1 MDVTRRSQA
10 LIEKMLRAAWIG
22 LLIEACAPAS
32 QGSTPSSSHRACAAA
47 SCAASSG
54 VATAGAAAPTRSAM
68 MLPITPTVPVAG
80 AATPPPPPP
89 PPPPAQTNT
98 AAPPKTPAAGTSPA
112 IAGRASAPAAGSGGG
127 GAGSAGT
134 NLSGVSD
141 DELNTLRQACVDQ
154 INMYRAMLP
163 NLKPLK
169 RASPAQEACAD
180 QGAQMDGD
188 AMVPH
193 QSARMGLCARQGLS
207 SENMCGGFQ
216 GGTASTVMNGLTLCE
231 KGFWAE
237 GEPSNGRQACMMDLS
252 GCYEQHGHYL
262 NMSDPN
268 IGVVACAFYKLKNG
282 TMWMN
287 NDFGY

>member
-1 MDVTRRSQA
+1 M
-10 LIEKMLRAAWIG
+10 
-22 LLIEACAPAS
+22 
-32 QGSTPSSSHRACAAA
+32 
-47 SCAASSG
+47 
-54 VATAGAAAPTRSAM
+54 
-68 MLPITPTVPVAG
+68 
-80 AATPPPPPP
+80 
-89 PPPPAQTNT
+89 
-98 AAPPKTPAAGTSPA
+98 
-112 IAGRASAPAAGSGGG
+112 
-127 GAGSAGT
+127 
-134 NLSGVSD
+134 SGVSD

-193 QSARMGLCARQGLS
+193 QSARMGLCAKLGLS

-216 GGTASTVMNGLTLCE
+216 GGNLSTLTNGDALCQ
-231 KGFWAE
+231 KGFWDE
-237 GEPSNGRQACMMDLS
+237 GEPSNGRAACEMDLN

-268 IGVVACAFYKLKNG
+268 IGIVACAFYKLKNG
-282 TMWMN
+282 SMWMN